1 MIVQIKELVFNII
14 QLLNVDVKKMI
25 KGEVKIVQQYFV

>member
-1 MIVQIKELVFNII
+1 MIVQIKDLVFNII
-14 QLLNVDVKKMI
+14 QHLNVDVNKMI